1 MRIPWI
7 ELAIREAKKST
18 YKTGNNIPVQVGAVV
33 FNKKRY
39 ISSGH
44 NYGCRSLSKSHN
56 PIYRKFSHSVHAEID
71 AIIRAHTNLS
81 GASILVIRLNRKG
94 ELRLA
99 KPCEHCMAYIEHVG
113 IRNIFYSTSV
123 SSTIEHLTI

>member
-7 ELAIREAKKST
+7 ELAIKEARKST
-18 YKTGNNIPVQVGAVV
+18 YKTGNDIPVQVGAVV
-33 FNKKRY
+33 FNKKQY

-56 PIYRKFSHSVHAEID
+56 ALYRKFSHSVHAEID
-71 AIIRAHTNLS
+71 AIIRAHTNLN
-81 GASILVIRLNRKG
+81 GASILVVRLNRNG
-94 ELRLA
+94 EFRLA

-113 IRNIFYSTSV
+113 IRNVFYTTSV
-123 SSTIEHLTI
+123 SPTIEHLTI